1 MLSWFDYLQAA
12 LNKKESQDQTP
23 QQKAIDALKD
33 AWVVFKPIMRSHWKS
48 GLVGFGLVFFA
59 SLLAFISPLVQRFL
73 IDDVIIAR
81 RLDLLAWALLLFV
94 GLKILNMGSSLLEQ
108 YHLLNFQESV
118 LQDLQESLLDH
129 VLQLPK
135 SFFDKKEIGFLIS
148 RISSDLQ
155 GLNWFFSG
163 TLAYLLTN
171 IVQFFGGLGFLFL
184 LEWRLASASLILLPI
199 LLVTVQFFSKRIRVL
214 SHQGMEQHA
223 QVTRHLQETISA
235 IPLVK
240 AFASEEQERK
250 RVMDAYQE
258 RRQTTMES
266 SVLRSVASLAIQ
278 TTPDLANGL
287 VLILGGYLIIQGE
300 WTLGS
305 LMAFLSYLGLVFG
318 PARYF
323 ADTNFSLQYSL
334 AALQRVMNLF
344 DTVPEENL
352 QTGTQ
357 VDRLQGDIVFDMVSF
372 SYASSEPVLE
382 DISFHIRPGEHVAIV
397 GPSGVGKTT
406 LISLILA
413 FYKPGQGKILFDGQ
427 PISFYHLPSLRKRIG
442 YVSQSTLLLSGTFN
456 ENLRYGNPH
465 ATQAEVEA
473 AAQAA
478 GIHPYI
484 IGLPDRYESRI
495 DERAVNL
502 SEGQKQRLSI
512 ARALIKQPD
521 IFILDEPTSALDNII
536 EQAIFEALPPYVQD
550 KTLFIVA
557 HRLATIQASD
567 RILLLNEKQFMG
579 MGTHAQLLASSA
591 YYQQLV
597 TNQIAA
603 IKTDPKNLET

>member
-1 MLSWFDYLQAA
+1 MLSWFDYLKAA
-12 LNKKESQDQTP
+12 LNKKETQDQTP
-23 QQKAIDALKD
+23 QQKALDSLKD
-33 AWVVFKPIMRSHWKS
+33 AWVVFKPIMRPHWKS

-73 IDDVIIAR
+73 IDDVILAR
-81 RLDLLAWALLLFV
+81 RLDLLVWALLLFA
-94 GLKILNMGSSLLEQ
+94 GLKILNMGSKLLEQ
-108 YHLLNFQESV
+108 YHLLNFQECV
-118 LQDLQESLLDH
+118 MLDLQASLLDH
-129 VLQLPK
+129 VLRLPK

-171 IVQFFGGLGFLFL
+171 IVQFIGGLAFLFY
-184 LEWRLASASLILLPI
+184 LEWRLASASMILLPI
-199 LLVTVQFFSKRIRVL
+199 LLITVQFFSKRIRIL

-223 QVTRHLQETISA
+223 QVTRHLQEAIAA

-240 AFASEEQERK
+240 AFASEDQERK

-266 SVLRSVASLAIQ
+266 SVLRSVAGLAIQ
-278 TTPDLANGL
+278 TLPDLANGL
-287 VLILGGYLIIQGE
+287 VLILGGYFIIQGE

-305 LMAFLSYLGLVFG
+305 LMAFLAYLNQVFG

-334 AALQRVMNLF
+334 AALQRVMDLF

-352 QTGTQ
+352 QTGIQ
-357 VDRLQGDIVFDMVSF
+357 VDRLQGDIVFDRISF
-372 SYASSEPVLE
+372 SYASAEPVLE
-382 DISFHIRPGEHVAIV
+382 DISFHIHPGEHVAIV

-413 FYKPGQGKILFDGQ
+413 FYHPSQGQILFDGQ
-427 PISFYHLPSLRKRIG
+427 PMPNFHLPSLRKRIG

-465 ATQAEVEA
+465 ATRAEVEA
-473 AAQAA
+473 AARAA
-478 GIHPYI
+478 GIHQYI
-484 IGLPDRYESRI
+484 MGLPDQYDARI
-495 DERAVNL
+495 DERGVNL

-521 IFILDEPTSALDNII
+521 IFILDEPTSALDSII
-536 EQAIFEALPPYVQD
+536 EQAIFEALPPYVRD

-567 RILLLNEKQFMG
+567 RILLLNERQFVG
-579 MGTHAQLLASSA
+579 MGTHAQLLGSSA

-597 TNQIAA
+597 TNQITA
-603 IKTDPKNLET
+603 IKTDF